1 MPTATAQSSPF
12 HVYTDPEDPD
22 QLDSHA
28 NENEPSIDDTV
39 FSRRQS
45 GYTAIS
51 SIPPSLPPSDFEYL
65 PHKTRPPFRSPSS
78 VRAIQLSSPSP
89 LASPRLR
96 ADNNGRKWVLPASI
110 QVESKASSL
119 CGSDTEVDS
128 ILEEKFMMRQIRAQR
143 QKERDSYLQMEPGRG
158 ATPLPQHRT
167 QAPLVLLHVS
177 PLPSTMPPYSLEQL
191 EAHAPKY
198 VVDNYHLLREKMSD
212 VVLARGILI
221 PHPGEEYDL
230 LEERLLEALELCTPR
245 VLGCGHFRSDTPDD
259 DGFNDEISTPTTT
272 VLVPEVSVA
281 APESEP
287 RAICEYAHINHSSES
302 FDLDDDIC
310 STCTHTVRLPHR
322 GAGRGNRRWDVKFYA
337 SNGLMRSGAW
347 SAAWREMER
356 VDVEITTWMSEDV
369 KRALE
374 LALEDE
380 EKEREEKA
388 RHAHEAYEA
397 REAILEK
404 LQSERDAAARKAA
417 EAEENLHKAQE
428 EMTELVAEAVKA
440 ARKQPVPSVAEH
452 SPLRSKRN
460 QSVDNHVGF
469 QHQRSRSR
477 APEDIPLTQLLQNYV
492 YILAQ
497 DKRNIAVAA
506 LSFLVLLLSVSILS
520 PGHPTDVSSQLPAG
534 VQYAVPS
541 LLSAPPSMAPVASVI
556 PDSVIGDVS
565 QKVQHHTDPDRLP
578 LPGPAMSSTLSA
590 SLASLGSTASAA
602 DANDST
608 TRASPDLPIET

>member
-12 HVYTDPEDPD
+12 HVYTDPEDLD

-28 NENEPSIDDTV
+28 NEPFIDDTV

-51 SIPPSLPPSDFEYL
+51 SIPPSLPPNDFEYL

-96 ADNNGRKWVLPASI
+96 ADHKERKWGLPASI
-110 QVESKASSL
+110 RVESKASSL
-119 CGSDTEVDS
+119 CGSETDVDS
-128 ILEEKFMMRQIRAQR
+128 ILEEKLMMRQIRAQR
-143 QKERDSYLQMEPGRG
+143 QKERDNYLQTDGHGRG
-158 ATPLPQHRT
+158 TPLPQQHRT
-167 QAPLVLLHVS
+167 QTPLVLLHVS
-177 PLPSTMPPYSLEQL
+177 ALPSTMPAYSLEQL

-198 VVDNYHLLREKMSD
+198 VVDNFHLLREKMSD

-259 DGFNDEISTPTTT
+259 DGFDDEVSIATAT
-272 VLVPEVSVA
+272 VLLPEDSVQE
-281 APESEP
+281 PKP
-287 RAICEYAHINHSSES
+287 RAICEFAHVDHSSES
-302 FDLDDDIC
+302 FDFDDDDVC
-310 STCTHTVRLPHR
+310 STCTHTLRLPHR
-322 GAGRGNRRWDVKFYA
+322 GAGHGKRRWEVKFYA

-356 VDVEITTWMSEDV
+356 VDVEITPWMPEDV

-374 LALEDE
+374 VAMEDE

-388 RHAHEAYEA
+388 RRAHEAFEA
-397 REAILEK
+397 REAMLEK
-404 LQSERDAAARKAA
+404 LQSERDAAARMAA
-417 EAEENLHKAQE
+417 EAQESLHKAE
-428 EMTELVAEAVKA
+428 REMTKLVAEAVNA
-440 ARKQPVPSVAEH
+440 ARQQAVPSVAERP
-452 SPLRSKRN
+452 PLRSKRN
-460 QSVDNHVGF
+460 QSVDNHGGF

-492 YILAQ
+492 CILAQ
-497 DKRNIAVAA
+497 DRRNIAVAA
-506 LSFLVLLLSVSILS
+506 LSFLVLLLSMGLLS
-520 PGHPTDVSSQLPAG
+520 PGQLAAVPSQLPAI
-534 VQYAVPS
+534 VQHPIPS
-541 LLSAPPSMAPVASVI
+541 LSSASPSLVAIASVTA
-556 PDSVIGDVS
+556 DSVIEDVL
-565 QKVQHHTDPDRLP
+565 QKAEHHTDLDRFP
-578 LPGPAMSSTLSA
+578 LQDPVTSSTLSA
-590 SLASLGSTASAA
+590 SSASLDPTASVA
-602 DANDST
+602 DANDSIP
-608 TRASPDLPIET
+608 RASPPFPTGT